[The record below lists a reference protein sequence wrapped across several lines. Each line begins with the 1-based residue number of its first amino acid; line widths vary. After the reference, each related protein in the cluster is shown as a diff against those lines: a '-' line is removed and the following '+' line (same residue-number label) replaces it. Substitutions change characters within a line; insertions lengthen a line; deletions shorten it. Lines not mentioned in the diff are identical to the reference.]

1 MKKHFEIWDKTS
13 PVICPSGEVFTAEEW
28 MNRYPVAKLDS
39 VTILCSPGE
48 INGGYFGTLGQLTQR
63 YEDVIDF
70 SSATTPQEKLD
81 MIEEYINTMET
92 TAAENSEMSNEE
104 LTAVS
109 LATIA
114 ANLEYQN
121 MMMD

>member
-1 MKKHFEIWDKTS
+1 MKKHFEIWDKVS

-28 MNRYPVAKLDS
+28 MNRYPVARLES
-39 VTILCSPGE
+39 ITVLCSPGE

-70 SSATTPQEKLD
+70 SSATTPQDKLNL
-81 MIEEYINTMET
+81 IEEYINSMEEASSDT
-92 TAAENSEMSNEE
+92 DGVSNEE

-121 MMMD
+121 MMLS